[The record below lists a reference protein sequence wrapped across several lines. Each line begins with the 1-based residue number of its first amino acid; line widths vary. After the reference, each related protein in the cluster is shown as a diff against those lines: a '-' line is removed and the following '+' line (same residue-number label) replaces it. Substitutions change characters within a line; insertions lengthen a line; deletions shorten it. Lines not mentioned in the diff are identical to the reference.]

1 MASNAHTLEPTIRHG
16 ELTADRSIAAAK
28 ATQELGIPSRLAKA
42 QPLLVKEAKLRVT
55 RVFF

>member
-1 MASNAHTLEPTIRHG
+1 MASDAHTLEPTIRRG
-16 ELTADRSIAAAK
+16 ELTADRSTA
-28 ATQELGIPSRLAKA
+28 ELLRNLRSSLLAKA